1 MASTAKQGILSLKIS
16 DKHELYNAYMSFLK
30 GGGLFV
36 PTTQHYSLGDEVVLL
51 VTLVETKER
60 LSVAGKVAWVTPV
73 GAGSRTPGIGVHF
86 SGSGGD
92 GETART
98 KIEANLGGLL
108 NAERPTQTM

>member
-1 MASTAKQGILSLKIS
+1 MANAPKQGILSLKIN

-36 PTTQHYSLGDEVVLL
+36 PTAHRYSLGDEVVLL

-73 GAGSRTPGIGVHF
+73 GAGSRTSGIGVHF
-86 SGSGGD
+86 SEAGGD
-92 GETART
+92 GEVART
-98 KIEANLGGLL
+98 KIEAALGGLL

>member
-1 MASTAKQGILSLKIS
+1 MAGTAKQGILSLKVN
-16 DKHELYNAYMSFLK
+16 DKRELYKSYMSFLK

-36 PTTQHYSLGDEVVLL
+36 PTTQSYQLGDEVVLL
-51 VTLVETKER
+51 VTLVESKER

-86 SGSGGD
+86 NTTDGD

-98 KIEANLGGLL
+98 TIEAMLGGML
-108 NAERPTQTM
+108 NADRPTQTM